1 MTTEKPPVL
10 TIREGPGET
19 RVTVN
24 VEGSLSLHDQYGRRP
39 LVLDFASIEAHAD
52 FVNEV
57 MAAFEW
63 RVGDHLRKLKAE
75 IADLE
80 QQAVALMFEIEAV
93 AS

>member
-1 MTTEKPPVL
+1 MHTEKPPVL
-10 TIREGPGET
+10 TIGEGPGET

-39 LVLDFASIEAHAD
+39 FVLDFPNLAAHAD

-63 RVGDHLRKLKAE
+63 RAANYLRECKAE
-75 IADLE
+75 IDGLE
-80 QQAVALMFEIEAV
+80 QQLAALQFELETV